1 MSLVNEFEKTVREN
15 FMGYDKEIILQ
26 YLREKCTEQPEYFKE
41 ITNSLYLGLNNIYE
55 NERKERIEIENASA
69 VYMMATDEKGLK
81 KLGAIAESL
90 IDRLNLFKYINVQTE
105 KDKLNR
111 VLK

>member
-69 VYMMATDEKGLK
+69 VYMMATDEKVLK